1 MFFLFL
7 FYLYC
12 YRNNGQS
19 KSDELPIL
27 LVCVIITC
35 YSWLISQSSHT
46 LTSMVIVL
54 LPSFPVPGDDSTL
67 QQFRLGDCDRINQSV
82 SIKH

>member
-1 MFFLFL
+1 
-7 FYLYC
+7 
-12 YRNNGQS
+12 
-19 KSDELPIL
+19 
-27 LVCVIITC
+27 
-35 YSWLISQSSHT
+35 
-46 LTSMVIVL
+46 MVIVL